1 MTGSDRV
8 SMGPQVTAPTTFE
21 SYVVAVEN
29 LAAGKLGTSDTKM
42 PAISPSDCLDGRAS
56 LILRQTVPLQE
67 RRKLGAFFSGSEL
80 RRIALPREAPDLMEP
95 ESVLDPAVGAGD
107 LLLEAAWN
115 LPAHSDPLVT
125 LQRWGPLLHGRDKEP
140 DFVRLAKAR
149 LVLLAVSRGSLEPR
163 CLNAHLDEVF
173 PEIRVGDGLDLL
185 GNGWT
190 GNHIVMNPPYTFSA
204 AAPDTDWSSGKTSLA
219 ATFLATAVEKAH
231 SDTRLTAILP
241 DVIRTGSRYQQLRSH
256 VEEHLRISE
265 VTVYGQFDA
274 WTDVD
279 VFILRGVVN
288 RCSPNATAYPWWKQA
303 TGETLGDRCEVR
315 VGPVVPHR
323 HQETGPQQPFLHAQ
337 EVPLGGTF
345 SVDDAET
352 RGFQQTSFSPPFV
365 VVRRTTRPG
374 DSARG
379 AGTLICGTTA
389 TQVENHLIVVKPK
402 DGSVASCRRVVDMLA
417 LESSKQWLDDR
428 IRCRH
433 LTVRAL
439 KEMPWGRA

>member
-1 MTGSDRV
+1 MMGSDRV
-8 SMGPQVTAPTTFE
+8 GTESQVTAPTTFE

-29 LAAGKLGTSDTKM
+29 LAAVELGASNAKIPATSL
-42 PAISPSDCLDGRAS
+42 SDCLDGEAS

-67 RRKLGAFFSGSEL
+67 RRKLGAFFSGSDL
-80 RRIALPREAPDLMEP
+80 RRTALPREVRGPMEP

-107 LLLEAAWN
+107 LLLEAARN
-115 LPAHSDPLVT
+115 LPAHSNPLVT
-125 LQRWGPLLHGRDKEP
+125 LQRWGSLLHGRDKEP

-149 LVLLAVSRGSLEPR
+149 LVLLAVSRGSPR
-163 CLNAHLDEVF
+163 PRSLNFRLDEAL

-190 GNHIVMNPPYTFSA
+190 GDHIVMNPPYAFSVA
-204 AAPDTDWSSGKTSLA
+204 SPGTDWSSGKTSLA
-219 ATFLATAVEKAH
+219 ATFLATAVEKAQ
-231 SDTRLTAILP
+231 SGTRLTAILP
-241 DVIRTGSRYQQLRSH
+241 DVIRTGSRYQRLRSH
-256 VEEHLRISE
+256 VEDHLRISE
-265 VTVYGQFDA
+265 AKVYGQFDA

-279 VFILRGVVN
+279 VFILRGVTGKH
-288 RCSPNATAYPWWKQA
+288 SPTAAAFPWWKQT

-315 VGPVVPHR
+315 VGTVVPHR

-374 DSARG
+374 DWARG
-379 AGTLICGTTA
+379 AGTLICGTVA

-402 DGSVASCRRVVDMLA
+402 DSSIDTCRRVVDMLA
-417 LESSKQWLDDR
+417 LKSSKQWLDDR

-439 KEMPWGRA
+439 KEMPWDGA

>member
-1 MTGSDRV
+1 MMGSDRV
-8 SMGPQVTAPTTFE
+8 GMGPHMAPTTFE

-29 LAAGKLGTSDTKM
+29 LAAGELDASDAKI
-42 PAISPSDCLDGRAS
+42 PAISLSDCLDGQAS

-67 RRKLGAFFSGSEL
+67 RRKLGAFFSGSDL
-80 RRIALPREAPDLMEP
+80 RRIALPRETQSLRKP

-107 LLLEAAWN
+107 LLLEVARN
-115 LPAHSDPLVT
+115 LPANSDPLLT
-125 LQRWGPLLHGRDKEP
+125 LQAWGSLLHGRDTEP
-140 DFVRLAKAR
+140 DFIRLAKAR
-149 LVLLAVSRGSLEPR
+149 LVLLAISRGSSRPHNLNV
-163 CLNAHLDEVF
+163 CLDDLF
-173 PEIRVGDGLDLL
+173 PKIRVGDGLNLL
-185 GNGWT
+185 RNGWT
-190 GNHIVMNPPYTFSA
+190 GEHIVMNPPYTFA
-204 AAPDTDWSSGKTSLA
+204 ASTGTNWSSGKTSLA
-219 ATFLATAVEKAH
+219 ATFLATAVEKAQPG
-231 SDTRLTAILP
+231 TRLTAILP
-241 DVIRTGSRYQQLRSH
+241 DVIRTGSRYQRLRSH
-256 VEEHLRISE
+256 VEDRLRISKA
-265 VTVYGQFDA
+265 TVYGQFDA

-279 VFILRGVVN
+279 VFILRGVVG
-288 RCSPNATAYPWWKQA
+288 RCSPITSAFPWWKQA

-352 RGFQQTSFSPPFV
+352 RGFQQTSFIPPFV

-374 DSARG
+374 DWARG

-389 TQVENHLIVVKPK
+389 TQVENHLIVVQPK
-402 DGSVASCRRVVDMLA
+402 DSSVDSCRRVVDMLA

-439 KEMPWGRA
+439 KEMPWSGV

>member
-1 MTGSDRV
+1 MMGSNRV
-8 SMGPQVTAPTTFE
+8 GMRSQTTVPATFE
-21 SYVVAVEN
+21 SYVAAVEN
-29 LAAGKLGTSDTKM
+29 LAAGELGVSDTKM
-42 PAISPSDCLDGRAS
+42 PAISLSDCLDGQAN
-56 LILRQTVPLQE
+56 LILRQTMPLQE
-67 RRKLGAFFSGSEL
+67 RRKLGAFFSGSDL
-80 RRIALPREAPDLMEP
+80 RRTALPCETSGPMEP

-107 LLLEAAWN
+107 LLLEAARN

-125 LQRWGPLLHGRDKEP
+125 LQWWEPLLHGRDKEP

-149 LVLLAVSRGSLEPR
+149 LVLLAVSRGSLEPS
-163 CLNAHLDEVF
+163 CLNIHLDEVF

-185 GNGWT
+185 RNGWT
-190 GNHIVMNPPYTFSA
+190 GDHIVMNPPYTFSA
-204 AAPDTDWSSGKTSLA
+204 VSPGTDWSSGKTSLA
-219 ATFLATAVEKAH
+219 ATFLATAIGKAQPG
-231 SDTRLTAILP
+231 TRLTAILP
-241 DVIRTGSRYQQLRSH
+241 DVIRTGSRYQRLRSH
-256 VEEHLRISE
+256 VEDHLRIFE
-265 VTVYGQFDA
+265 AKVYGQFDA

-279 VFILRGVVN
+279 VFILRGVAGKH
-288 RCSPNATAYPWWKQA
+288 SPTAAMSPWWKQA

-337 EVPLGGTF
+337 GVPLGGTF

-352 RGFQQTSFSPPFV
+352 RGFQQTSFTPPFV

-374 DSARG
+374 DWARG

-402 DGSVASCRRVVDMLA
+402 DGSVETCQHMVDMLA
-417 LESSKQWLDDR
+417 LKSSKKWLDGR

-439 KEMPWGRA
+439 KEMPWSEA